1 MYSIFVGV
9 IEQGGFDL
17 TALLRNIDAYH
28 IEGKLTDTER
38 TELYALARQA
48 AEPDYNVKLE
58 IESMWNAIRD
68 LQTRVSTLENP
79 GGSSE
84 EESEEDWPEFVQPTG
99 ALNAYQRGDKVT
111 YKGKHYECFMNN
123 CVWTPDVYPDAWM
136 EVD

>member
-1 MYSIFVGV
+1 MYSTFVGV

-58 IESMWNAIRD
+58 IEGMWDAIRA
-68 LQTRVSTLENP
+68 LQTRVSALENP
-79 GGSSE
+79 GGGSE
-84 EESEEDWPEFVQPTG
+84 DPEETWSEFVQPTG
-99 ALNAYQRGDKVT
+99 AQNAYQRDDKVT
-111 YKGKHYECFMNN
+111 YKGKRYECVMNN
-123 CVWTPDVYPDAWM
+123 CVWAPDVYPDAWM
-136 EVD
+136 EAD

>member
-1 MYSIFVGV
+1 MYSTFVGV
-9 IEQGGFDL
+9 IEQGCFDL
-17 TALLRNIDAYH
+17 TTLLRNIDAYH

-58 IESMWNAIRD
+58 IESMWNAIRN

-111 YKGKHYECFMNN
+111 YKGKHYECVMNN
-123 CVWTPDVYPDAWM
+123 CVWAPDVYPDAWI
-136 EVD
+136 EAD